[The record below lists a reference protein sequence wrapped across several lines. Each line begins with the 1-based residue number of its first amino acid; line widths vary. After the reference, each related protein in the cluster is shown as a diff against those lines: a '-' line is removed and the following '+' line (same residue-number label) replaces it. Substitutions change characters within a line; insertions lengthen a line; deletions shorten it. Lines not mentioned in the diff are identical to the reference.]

1 MTDAQTKTQLTPDEL
16 AHLGEGHVAYMRKM
30 KSDDLKGRFPDL
42 PPIASG
48 LELWT
53 LFAANGEPILLSDE
67 RDSVL
72 ARAQED
78 NLVPVSLH

>member
-1 MTDAQTKTQLTPDEL
+1 MTEARTRIELTPDEL

-30 KSDDLKGRFPDL
+30 KSDELNGRFPNL

-72 ARAQED
+72 AKAQED